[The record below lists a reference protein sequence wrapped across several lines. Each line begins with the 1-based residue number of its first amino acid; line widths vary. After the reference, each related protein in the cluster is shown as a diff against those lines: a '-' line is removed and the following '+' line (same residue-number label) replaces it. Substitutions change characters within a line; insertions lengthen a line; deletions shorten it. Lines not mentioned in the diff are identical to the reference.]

1 MDLGRVDEGIV
12 VGLLVGE
19 GSFGGDGRKPQ
30 VTLRVHV
37 RREAVVRW
45 LEQRIPGSRVYGPYH
60 HGDRHYVQWM
70 VRGPALVDGLL
81 PLLERH
87 LTPELDAHAHA
98 RMEAMKE
105 RYADA
110 IEQARR
116 RAAAVR

>member
-1 MDLGRVDEGIV
+1 MELRQLDEGIV
-12 VGLLVGE
+12 VGLLAGE

-60 HGDRHYVQWM
+60 HGGRHYVQWM

-87 LTPELDAHAHA
+87 LTPEFDAHAHA
-98 RMEAMKE
+98 RVEAMKE

-116 RAAAVR
+116 RAAAVQ